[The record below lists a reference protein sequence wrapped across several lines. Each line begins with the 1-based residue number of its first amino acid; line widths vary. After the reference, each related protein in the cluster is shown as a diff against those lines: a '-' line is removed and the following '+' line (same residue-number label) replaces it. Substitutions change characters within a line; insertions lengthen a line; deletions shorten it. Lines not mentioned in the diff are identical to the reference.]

1 MGMVIYGYCLAVL
14 TPLALLWW
22 ALLLICDRVR
32 EQDER
37 KPRQMVKKEPLV
49 TCGDT
54 HEGRTE
60 DAA

>member
-22 ALLLICDRVR
+22 ALLLICDRLR

-37 KPRQMVKKEPLV
+37 EPRQEVKKIPPV
-49 TCGDT
+49 TCGAR

-60 DAA
+60 KAA

>member
-1 MGMVIYGYCLAVL
+1 MGMIVYGYCLAVL

-32 EQDER
+32 ELDE
-37 KPRQMVKKEPLV
+37 PAPGQMVKKEPPV

>member
-37 KPRQMVKKEPLV
+37 EPRQEVKKIPPV
-49 TCGDT
+49 TCERT

-60 DAA
+60 KAA